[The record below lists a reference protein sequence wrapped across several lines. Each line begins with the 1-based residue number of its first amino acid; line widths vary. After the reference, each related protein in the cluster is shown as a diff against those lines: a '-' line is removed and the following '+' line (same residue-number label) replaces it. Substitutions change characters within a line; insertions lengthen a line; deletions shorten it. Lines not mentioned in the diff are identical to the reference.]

1 MATLINET
9 TDARRN
15 RLIEEIRNGE
25 TVKDVLLNSSFP
37 FENERQASYFSRT
50 RNNMKSD
57 MAHATMKQSN
67 QLDDLKILEV
77 LKNGKLRG
85 YNERL

>member
-1 MATLINET
+1 MALLNET

-15 RLIEEIRNGE
+15 RLIAEIR
-25 TVKDVLLNSSFP
+25 TVKEALPNSSFP
-37 FENERQASYFSRT
+37 FENERQATYFSRT

-57 MAHATMKQSN
+57 MAHATMNQSN

-77 LKNGKLRG
+77 LRSGKLRG
-85 YNERL
+85 YNEGL